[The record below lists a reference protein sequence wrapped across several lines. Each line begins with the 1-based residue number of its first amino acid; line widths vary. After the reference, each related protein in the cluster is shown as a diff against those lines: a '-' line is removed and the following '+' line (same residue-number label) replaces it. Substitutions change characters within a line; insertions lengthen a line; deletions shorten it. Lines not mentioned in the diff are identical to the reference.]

1 MWAFK
6 RFLRGSHTW
15 VYVKVKESWNTT
27 MVTVMFLY
35 SAFSVRICSN
45 TRNKTLRGNLATL
58 HWVIYNI
65 FEREFCRCHQLRNF
79 GKQSQKH
86 NSRSYVPYSLLE
98 RSLLFARSAWVFFF
112 LFSTSSANQSNK
124 SSIFSF
130 VIFKTLSVGP
140 VWGLNPWPPRRS
152 VTSSAFSYMTENNNN
167 LLTSLNGQYG
177 NVTLTGTD
185 LK

>member
-79 GKQSQKH
+79 GKQSQKQE
-86 NSRSYVPYSLLE
+86 L
-98 RSLLFARSAWVFFF
+98 RSLLFARTFPTLREKCVGFFF